1 MSIQI
6 GDKVRF
12 LNSVGGGVVRGFRGK
27 DQVLVEDEDGFEVPA
42 LIKECVVV
50 GGNDMQVHSSNRPK
64 VQAPVETP
72 SPKKPEPKEEKVE
85 ETPEG
90 ERLYAHVSAAMSQI
104 LAAEEELSDSTGLSH
119 GSVSIGASE
128 TALNIYLL
136 DRLKTF
142 HMAYPGIRLRIY
154 NHSTPQAINAVK
166 NGMIDFA
173 VVSTPAEVEAPLKM
187 IKLGSFQEILVGGTT
202 FTALGS
208 QTLSLKELH
217 NYPLIGLGRETMTFQ
232 FFNRLFMSHG
242 LEFAPDTETATTDQI
257 LPLVKSELGL
267 AFMPKPMAEAAIANR
282 EIVEIALE
290 EEIPQRNIC
299 MVYDIHQ
306 PISAAAREL
315 KKVISDSHKV

>member
-1 MSIQI
+1 
-6 GDKVRF
+6 
-12 LNSVGGGVVRGFRGK
+12 
-27 DQVLVEDEDGFEVPA
+27 
-42 LIKECVVV
+42 
-50 GGNDMQVHSSNRPK
+50 
-64 VQAPVETP
+64 
-72 SPKKPEPKEEKVE
+72 
-85 ETPEG
+85 
-90 ERLYAHVSAAMSQI
+90 
-104 LAAEEELSDSTGLSH
+104 
-119 GSVSIGASE
+119 
-128 TALNIYLL
+128 
-136 DRLKTF
+136 
-142 HMAYPGIRLRIY
+142 MAYPGIRLKIY

-173 VVSTPAEVEAPLKM
+173 VVSTPVEVEAPLKM

-208 QTLSLKELH
+208 QTLSLNE
-217 NYPLIGLGRETMTFQ
+217 LGRETMTFQ
-232 FFNRLFMSHG
+232 FFNRFFMSHG

-299 MVYDIHQ
+299 MVYNIHH

-315 KKVISDSHKV
+315 KKVITDSSKI

>member
-1 MSIQI
+1 
-6 GDKVRF
+6 
-12 LNSVGGGVVRGFRGK
+12 
-27 DQVLVEDEDGFEVPA
+27 
-42 LIKECVVV
+42 
-50 GGNDMQVHSSNRPK
+50 MQL
-64 VQAPVETP
+64 
-72 SPKKPEPKEEKVE
+72 
-85 ETPEG
+85 TPEG

-136 DRLKTF
+136 DRLKPF
-142 HMAYPGIRLRIY
+142 HMAYPGIRLKIY

-187 IKLGSFQEILVGGTT
+187 IK
-202 FTALGS
+202 
-208 QTLSLKELH
+208 
-217 NYPLIGLGRETMTFQ
+217 
-232 FFNRLFMSHG
+232 

>member
-142 HMAYPGIRLRIY
+142 HMAYPGIRLKIY

-173 VVSTPAEVEAPLKM
+173 VVSTPVEVEAPLKM

-208 QTLSLKELH
+208 QTLSLNELH

-232 FFNRLFMSHG
+232 FFNRFFMSHG

-299 MVYDIHQ
+299 MVYDIHH

-315 KKVISDSHKV
+315 KKVITDSSKI

>member
-142 HMAYPGIRLRIY
+142 HMAYPGIRLKIY

-173 VVSTPAEVEAPLKM
+173 VVSTPVEVEAPLKM

-232 FFNRLFMSHG
+232 FFNRFFMSHG

-299 MVYDIHQ
+299 MVYDIHH

-315 KKVISDSHKV
+315 KKVISDSYKV

>member
-142 HMAYPGIRLRIY
+142 HMAYPGIRLKIY

-173 VVSTPAEVEAPLKM
+173 VVSTPVEVEAPLKM

-208 QTLSLKELH
+208 QTLSLNELH

-232 FFNRLFMSHG
+232 FFNRFFMSHG

-299 MVYDIHQ
+299 MVYDIHH

>member
-72 SPKKPEPKEEKVE
+72 SPMKPEPKEEKVE

-142 HMAYPGIRLRIY
+142 HMAYPGIRLKIY

-208 QTLSLKELH
+208 QTLSLNELH

-232 FFNRLFMSHG
+232 FFNRFFMSHG

-299 MVYDIHQ
+299 MVYDIHH

>member
-1 MSIQI
+1 MNNLEQQINSILFI
-6 GDKVRF
+6 R
-12 LNSVGGGVVRGFRGK
+12 NNRGV
-27 DQVLVEDEDGFEVPA
+27 QL
-42 LIKECVVV
+42 
-50 GGNDMQVHSSNRPK
+50 
-64 VQAPVETP
+64 
-72 SPKKPEPKEEKVE
+72 
-85 ETPEG
+85 TPEG

-136 DRLKTF
+136 DRLKPF
-142 HMAYPGIRLRIY
+142 HMAYPGIRLKIY

-173 VVSTPAEVEAPLKM
+173 VVSTPVEVEAPLKM

-232 FFNRLFMSHG
+232 FFNRFFMSHG

>member
-1 MSIQI
+1 
-6 GDKVRF
+6 
-12 LNSVGGGVVRGFRGK
+12 
-27 DQVLVEDEDGFEVPA
+27 
-42 LIKECVVV
+42 
-50 GGNDMQVHSSNRPK
+50 
-64 VQAPVETP
+64 
-72 SPKKPEPKEEKVE
+72 
-85 ETPEG
+85 
-90 ERLYAHVSAAMSQI
+90 
-104 LAAEEELSDSTGLSH
+104 
-119 GSVSIGASE
+119 
-128 TALNIYLL
+128 
-136 DRLKTF
+136 
-142 HMAYPGIRLRIY
+142 MAYPGIRLRIY

-187 IKLGSFQEILVGGTT
+187 IKLGSFQEILVGGAT

-299 MVYDIHQ
+299 MVYDIHH

>member
-142 HMAYPGIRLRIY
+142 HMAYPGIRLKIY

-232 FFNRLFMSHG
+232 FFNRFFMSHG

-299 MVYDIHQ
+299 MVYDIHH

>member
-1 MSIQI
+1 MDINFEYYKIFYYVAKYCNFTKAARALGNSQPNVTRAMNNLEQQINSILFI
-6 GDKVRF
+6 R
-12 LNSVGGGVVRGFRGK
+12 NNRGV
-27 DQVLVEDEDGFEVPA
+27 QL
-42 LIKECVVV
+42 
-50 GGNDMQVHSSNRPK
+50 
-64 VQAPVETP
+64 
-72 SPKKPEPKEEKVE
+72 
-85 ETPEG
+85 TPEG

-142 HMAYPGIRLRIY
+142 HMAYPGIRLKIY

-208 QTLSLKELH
+208 QTLSLNELH

-232 FFNRLFMSHG
+232 FFNRFFMSYG

-299 MVYDIHQ
+299 MVYDIHH

>member
-1 MSIQI
+1 
-6 GDKVRF
+6 
-12 LNSVGGGVVRGFRGK
+12 
-27 DQVLVEDEDGFEVPA
+27 
-42 LIKECVVV
+42 
-50 GGNDMQVHSSNRPK
+50 
-64 VQAPVETP
+64 
-72 SPKKPEPKEEKVE
+72 
-85 ETPEG
+85 
-90 ERLYAHVSAAMSQI
+90 MSQI

-142 HMAYPGIRLRIY
+142 HMAYPGIRLKIY

-173 VVSTPAEVEAPLKM
+173 VVSTPVEVEASLKM

-208 QTLSLKELH
+208 QTLSLNELH
-217 NYPLIGLGRETMTFQ
+217 NYPLIGLGRETMTFH
-232 FFNRLFMSHG
+232 FFNRLFMAHG
-242 LEFAPDTETATTDQI
+242 LEFTPDTETATTDQI

-299 MVYDIHQ
+299 MVYDIHH

-315 KKVISDSHKV
+315 KKVITDSSKI

>member
-1 MSIQI
+1 M
-6 GDKVRF
+6 
-12 LNSVGGGVVRGFRGK
+12 
-27 DQVLVEDEDGFEVPA
+27 
-42 LIKECVVV
+42 
-50 GGNDMQVHSSNRPK
+50 
-64 VQAPVETP
+64 
-72 SPKKPEPKEEKVE
+72 
-85 ETPEG
+85 
-90 ERLYAHVSAAMSQI
+90 
-104 LAAEEELSDSTGLSH
+104 
-119 GSVSIGASE
+119 
-128 TALNIYLL
+128 
-136 DRLKTF
+136 
-142 HMAYPGIRLRIY
+142 
-154 NHSTPQAINAVK
+154 
-166 NGMIDFA
+166 
-173 VVSTPAEVEAPLKM
+173 VSTPAEVEAPLKM

-232 FFNRLFMSHG
+232 IFLTGFFMSHG

>member
-1 MSIQI
+1 
-6 GDKVRF
+6 
-12 LNSVGGGVVRGFRGK
+12 
-27 DQVLVEDEDGFEVPA
+27 
-42 LIKECVVV
+42 
-50 GGNDMQVHSSNRPK
+50 
-64 VQAPVETP
+64 
-72 SPKKPEPKEEKVE
+72 
-85 ETPEG
+85 
-90 ERLYAHVSAAMSQI
+90 
-104 LAAEEELSDSTGLSH
+104 
-119 GSVSIGASE
+119 
-128 TALNIYLL
+128 
-136 DRLKTF
+136 
-142 HMAYPGIRLRIY
+142 MAYPGIRLRIY

-232 FFNRLFMSHG
+232 FFNRFFMSHG

-299 MVYDIHQ
+299 MVYDIHH
-306 PISAAAREL
+306 PINAAAREL